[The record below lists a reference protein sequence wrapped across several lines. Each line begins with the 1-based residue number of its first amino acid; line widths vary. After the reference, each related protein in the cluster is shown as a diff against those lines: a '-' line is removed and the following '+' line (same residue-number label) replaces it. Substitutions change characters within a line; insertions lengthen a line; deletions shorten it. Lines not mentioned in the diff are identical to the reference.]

1 MRHLKGMTLLDTKS
15 AADLAENLMK
25 MGRDARAAS
34 RQLGQVSSADRTRGL
49 KAMAAHIRAA
59 SADILTANAADMVF
73 GRDKGLSDAMLDR
86 LELDAD
92 RIEAIAQSIEI
103 VADLPDPIGK
113 ELARWRRPNGL
124 DIARVAV
131 PLGVIGIIYESRPN
145 VTADAGALCFRSGNA
160 AILRCGSESL
170 NSSGVLVSTIQSAL
184 KSEGLPEKAVQLVG
198 TRDRAA
204 VGHMLTGLDGALDVL
219 VPRGGRS
226 LVERVQKDA
235 RIPVI
240 GHLEGLVHGYVDKS
254 ANIEQATA
262 IIVNAK
268 LRRTGICGSLETML
282 IDRAIA
288 DSALPKIAS
297 ALRDAGCELRGDEAS
312 RSLVPEMKA
321 ATQEDWSTEY
331 LAPIL
336 SIAVVDG
343 VAGALAHIEQWSSG
357 HTDFVLAE
365 DEAVLTRFLN
375 EVDSAIVLA
384 NASSQFADGGEFGMG
399 AEIGIATGRIHARGP
414 VGADQL
420 TSYKY
425 IVRGS
430 GQTRT

>member
-15 AADLAENLMK
+15 AADLAENLMQ

-34 RQLGQVSSADRTRGL
+34 RQLGQVSSVDRTRGL

-73 GRDKGLSDAMLDR
+73 GREKGLSDAMLDR

-113 ELARWRRPNGL
+113 ELARWQRPNGL

-365 DEAVLTRFLN
+365 DETVLTRFLN

>member
-113 ELARWRRPNGL
+113 ELARWQRPNGL

-254 ANIEQATA
+254 ADIEQATA

-282 IDRAIA
+282 IDRGIA

-297 ALRDAGCELRGDEAS
+297 ALREAGCELRGDEAS
-312 RSLVPEMKA
+312 RTLVPDMKA

>member
-1 MRHLKGMTLLDTKS
+1 MGHLGSMTRLETKS
-15 AADLAENLMK
+15 PSELTEILLQ
-25 MGRDARAAS
+25 MGRDAREAS
-34 RQLGQVSSADRTRGL
+34 RQLGQVSPEDRTRGL
-49 KAMAAHIRAA
+49 KAMAAAIRAA
-59 SADILTANAADMVF
+59 APEILTANAADMDF
-73 GRDKGLSDAMLDR
+73 GREKGLSAAMLDR
-86 LELDAD
+86 LELNAD
-92 RIEAIAQSIEI
+92 RVEGIAASIEA
-103 VADLPDPIGK
+103 VAELSDPIGR
-113 ELARWRRPNGL
+113 ELARWQRPNGL

-170 NSSGVLVSTIQSAL
+170 NSSGVLVRTIQEAL
-184 KSEGLPEKAVQLVG
+184 ASEGLPEKAVQLVA

-204 VGHMLTGLDGALDVL
+204 VGMMLTGLDGALDVL

-226 LVERVQKDA
+226 LVERVQNDA

-254 ANIEQATA
+254 ADLEQATA

-282 IDRAIA
+282 VDRAIA
-288 DSALPKIAS
+288 ATALPKIAA
-297 ALRDAGCELRGDEAS
+297 ALIDAGCELRGDDEARAIVS
-312 RSLVPEMKA
+312 DMLPASE
-321 ATQEDWSTEY
+321 EDWSTEY

-336 SIAVVDG
+336 SVAVVDG
-343 VAGALAHIEQWSSG
+343 VDGALAHIARWSSG

-425 IVRGS
+425 VVRGS
-430 GQTRT
+430 GQTRP